1 MKTILDRIKKN
12 RLMINSI
19 VNTYFQVDQSL
30 KLFKHLIDNDE
41 FLKRWEDPYSKS
53 AVNSLRFSLYMS
65 ILAEMR
71 AIMFD
76 QGKKVA
82 SVHGTIKTLKDEQ
95 FVQKLKIWF
104 CDTSENEIIPIDAS
118 LTESGIEA
126 IKENGYQRKVK
137 VFDELLSS
145 TLSAYQELSESE
157 LCIRV
162 NLARNKMISHKEFQT
177 LIQSERRMYEAQD
190 FGLKYSD
197 AEGIV
202 EKSQQIIFNI
212 YSLFTRSYFDAEHS
226 LKYHERVAKEFWSK
240 SIA

>member
-1 MKTILDRIKKN
+1 MKSILDRIEKN

-41 FLKRWEDPYSKS
+41 FLKRWEDSYSES
-53 AVNSLRFSLYMS
+53 GVNSLRFSLYMS

-76 QGKKVA
+76 QGTKVA
-82 SVHGTIKTLKDEQ
+82 SVHGTIKTLKDES
-95 FVQKLKIWF
+95 FVQKLKVWF
-104 CDTSENEIIPIDAS
+104 CDTSENEIISIDGS
-118 LTESGIEA
+118 LTEPGIEA
-126 IKENGYQRKVK
+126 IKENDYQRKVK
-137 VFDELLSS
+137 AFDELLSS
-145 TLSAYQELSESE
+145 TLSAYQELTESE

-162 NLARNKMISHKEFQT
+162 NSARNKIISHKEFHT
-177 LIQSERRMYEAQD
+177 SIHLERRMYDVQY

-197 AEGIV
+197 AEDIV
-202 EKSQQIIFNI
+202 EKSQQIIFNV

-226 LKYHERVAKEFWSK
+226 LKHHERVAKEFWSK